1 MDDFQLLID
10 LHKQANRQGPGGDA
24 ELEKALNLAQLDR
37 TAPLKVADIGC
48 GTGASTVR
56 LAQLLNAEIT
66 AVDFLQEFLDQ
77 LETRAASQG
86 VLAKITPL
94 CGSMDDLPFA
104 NDTYDLIWSEGAIYN
119 IGFAQGVQA
128 WRPYLKMGG
137 VLAVS
142 EITWLTASRP
152 AALQAHWQAEYP
164 EIDTASAKMAILEQN
179 GYAPL
184 GYFVLPETCWLD
196 NYYRPMQNNFAA
208 FLNRHGNSE
217 AARAI
222 VAAESEE
229 IRLYEQYKAYYSYG
243 FYIAQKVA

>member
-94 CGSMDDLPFA
+94 CCSMDDLPFA
-104 NDTYDLIWSEGAIYN
+104 DESYDLIWSEGAIYN